1 MKPAMAT
8 TFDYD
13 FEIERWTIPS
23 IVELLRESQR
33 LAENIYQTEVEVQ
46 SVDKLLRLLAEYR
59 RDNASYI
66 KRLPVRITRNS
77 VYVI

>member
-1 MKPAMAT
+1 MAT

-13 FEIERWTIPS
+13 FEIESWLVPS

-46 SVDKLLRLLAEYR
+46 SVDRLLGLLAECK

-66 KRLPVRITRNS
+66 KQLSVRVTRDS
-77 VYVI
+77 IYII